1 MGRVKLFVAW
11 SLDGY
16 IARADGGV
24 DWLFD
29 DQEYGMKDFMAT
41 VETVVM
47 GRKTYEVMEKFGQN
61 VYEGK
66 RNVVFSR
73 SRSKGP
79 DPSVEW
85 VSQDAAAFVEH
96 LKGEGEG
103 DIWVVGGGDLFMYLL
118 HHEQIDDIMLAI
130 HPIILGDGIKLFP
143 RAAATVTLNLV
154 SVETYTSGL
163 LMAHYE
169 VQK

>member
-16 IARADGGV
+16 IARSDGGV

-29 DQEYGMKDFMAT
+29 DQDYGMKDFMAT
-41 VETVVM
+41 VDTVVM
-47 GRKTYEVMEKFGQN
+47 GRKTYEVMEKVGQN

-66 RNVVFSR
+66 RIVVFSR
-73 SRSKGP
+73 SRRRGA

-85 VSQDAAAFVEH
+85 ISRDAASFVED
-96 LKGEGEG
+96 LRNEGDG
-103 DIWVVGGGDLFMYLL
+103 DIWVVGGGDLFMHLL
-118 HHEQIDDIMLAI
+118 HHEQIDDVMLAI

-143 RAAATVTLNLV
+143 RAAATVKLNLV
-154 SVETYTSGL
+154 SVESYTSGL
-163 LMAHYE
+163 LMVHYD
-169 VQK
+169 VHK